1 MMNIYLVYKKY
12 NKDFITYAKS
22 ISFNE
27 QQAFD
32 LVQEAY
38 VAAIEREEMFD
49 NMNEYQIKGWFFT
62 TIKNKNIDNIRKESR
77 LICFENEGIFEG
89 TENFE
94 ERVVIKE
101 LLNQLPKKNREV
113 LILKYN
119 MNLNSREIGEILGI
133 SPSTVRSRLSASLRL
148 LRDNIIG
155 GM

>member
-12 NKDFITYAKS
+12 NKDFIAYAKS